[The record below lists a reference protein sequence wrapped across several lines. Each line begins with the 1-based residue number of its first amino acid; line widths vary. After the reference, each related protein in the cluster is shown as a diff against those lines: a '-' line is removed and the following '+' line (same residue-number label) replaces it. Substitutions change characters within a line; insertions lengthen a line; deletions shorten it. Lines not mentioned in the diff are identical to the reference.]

1 MKYLLDVNALV
12 ALGVLQH
19 EFHSR
24 TANWIHA
31 LTIAQPA
38 PEPSSELLTCSI
50 TELGFVRV
58 LAQVSQYGLTLGQA
72 QSLLLRVKTQSI
84 VKFRFI
90 SDGHDLSQLP
100 RWVKNPKQLTDGH
113 LAALAKAHGGVLATL
128 DTKIPRAFLIP
139 N

>member
-1 MKYLLDVNALV
+1 MNALV
-12 ALGVLQH
+12 ALSILQH

-24 TANWIHA
+24 TANWIRA
-31 LTIAQPA
+31 LTSAQPSS
-38 PEPSSELLTCSI
+38 ELSSELLTCSI

-72 QSLLLRVKTQSI
+72 QSLLLQVKTQSI
-84 VKFRFI
+84 VRFRFI
-90 SDGHDLSQLP
+90 SDGHDVSKLP
-100 RWVKNPKQLTDGH
+100 RWVKIPKQLADGH